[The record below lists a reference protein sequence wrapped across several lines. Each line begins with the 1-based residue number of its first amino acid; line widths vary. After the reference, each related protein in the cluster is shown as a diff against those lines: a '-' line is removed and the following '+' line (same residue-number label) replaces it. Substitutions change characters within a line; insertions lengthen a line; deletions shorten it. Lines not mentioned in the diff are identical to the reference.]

1 MKVVWR
7 DVRRNV
13 RYITNAAFADLPCAA
28 KNESYIPTFTVEPDD
43 KGPLLSMEKLYM
55 SYYKDPTEYSFV
67 RDVFDGDI
75 KHWEFFKNSAGI
87 KELYDRWRSAACAK
101 LASEATEKIVNIAFD
116 DNNRNQ
122 FTALKYLVEKDNK
135 PTTRNSVGR
144 PKKEPKAPDFSSR
157 DIMEDIA
164 RLKA

>member
-1 MKVVWR
+1 MKVEWK
-7 DVRRNV
+7 DVRRNTH
-13 RYITNAAFADLPCAA
+13 YIINSAFGDLPQRMQGD
-28 KNESYIPTFTVEPDD
+28 KYIPTFTIEPEDNN
-43 KGPLLSMEKLYM
+43 GLISMERLYM
-55 SYYKDPTEYSFV
+55 EHYRDPTEYTFV
-67 RDVFDGDI
+67 RDVFDGDM
-75 KHWEFFKNSAGI
+75 KHWEAFKNGTFI
-87 KELYDRWRSAACAK
+87 KEHYDRWRSAACAK

-144 PKKEPKAPDFSSR
+144 PKKEPKAPDFNSR